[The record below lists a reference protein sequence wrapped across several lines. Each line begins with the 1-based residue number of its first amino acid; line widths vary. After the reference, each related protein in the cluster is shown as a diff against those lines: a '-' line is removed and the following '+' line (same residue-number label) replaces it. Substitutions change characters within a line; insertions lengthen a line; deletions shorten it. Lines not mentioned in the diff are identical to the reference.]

1 MGLADLRVDFEREAV
16 YSNPVAPPIAHEG
29 VAMRKLALAI
39 ALILPFIAAASPT
52 AAQTEEPIVKA
63 VVLAPASPL
72 KAGGTTV
79 LDIEVGIRAP
89 YHINS
94 DQPSEAYLIG
104 STLDFKPRKG
114 VVFGKISFPQ
124 AQNKKFSF
132 SDNPLSIFEGTIK
145 IQVEVSLAADFAGHE
160 LIVEGTFG
168 YQACDDQSCQP
179 PTDAAFK
186 KSLPVAGGA
195 PAAANPPAAKLEDKK
210 PAEKPAEKQIVPTT
224 TSAEMADAGRPA
236 PQAVSPAAA
245 DEKKAPEVK
254 TDAPATQA
262 APAAKPA
269 GGIDFGGKGLLLT
282 FLLVFLGGLALNL
295 TPCIYPLIPITIS
308 YFGGQAEGKKGG
320 VVLHSFVYVL
330 GMAMTYS
337 ILGVVAAFTGSLFGA
352 ALTYPPV
359 LIAIALVM
367 IILSLSM
374 FDVYEF
380 RMPAFLNKAA
390 GTSKKGYF
398 GTFFM
403 GLTVGIIAAPCIGP
417 FVLGLLTYVGNTR
430 NVLLGF
436 SLFFVLA
443 MGLGVPFLLLG
454 IFSGSI
460 NKIPRSGAWM
470 VWVRRVFG
478 FILVG
483 MAFYFVKSLMPNPI
497 YYHLSVAL
505 TALAA
510 GIYLAW
516 IEPTKSMGKVFPF
529 VRNVFG
535 VIFLVLALVFAV
547 NGIRGYV
554 DEQLNTKLQAMA
566 AAGGQVKL
574 DVITWIPYS
583 EEALTDALKS
593 GKPVFIDSTADWC
606 IACHEL
612 DKKTYAQAE
621 IIAMADKFVCLRADL
636 TRNGDERVKAFYKKF
651 AAKGCPTLIWLKPDG
666 TEITELRGVGFEDKD
681 VFLGKMK
688 KALAASGL

>member
-1 MGLADLRVDFEREAV
+1 
-16 YSNPVAPPIAHEG
+16 
-29 VAMRKLALAI
+29 MRKLALAI
-39 ALILPFIAAASPT
+39 ALILPLVLSASPLS
-52 AAQTEEPIVKA
+52 ARTEEPIVKA

-72 KAGGTTV
+72 KAGGTTI
-79 LDIEVGIRAP
+79 LDLEVGIRAP

-114 VVFGKISFPQ
+114 VTFGKISFPM

-145 IQVEVSLAADFAGHE
+145 VQVEVNLAADFAGRE
-160 LIVEGTFG
+160 LVVEGTFG

-186 KSLPVAGGA
+186 KALPVVGGA
-195 PAAANPPAAKLEDKK
+195 PAAVNPSIAKPEDKK
-210 PAEKPAEKQIVPTT
+210 PVDKPTEKQVVPATTTPPTT
-224 TSAEMADAGRPA
+224 NPDAGKA
-236 PQAVSPAAA
+236 ETQTVSPTV
-245 DEKKAPEVK
+245 DEKKSPEVK
-254 TDAPATQA
+254 AAVPATP
-262 APAAKPA
+262 APAAVKPA
-269 GGIDFGGKGLLLT
+269 GGINFGGQGLLLT
-282 FLLVFLGGLALNL
+282 FLLVFVGGLALNL

-367 IILSLSM
+367 ILLSLSM

-505 TALAA
+505 TALVA

-547 NGIRGYV
+547 NGIRGYT
-554 DEQLNTKLQAMA
+554 DEQLNTRLQALA
-566 AAGGQVKL
+566 AAGGQIKL
-574 DVITWIPYS
+574 DVINWIPYS
-583 EEALTDALKS
+583 EEALADALKS

-612 DKKTYAQAE
+612 DKKTYSQAE
-621 IIAMADKFVCLRADL
+621 IIAMADKFIMLRADL
-636 TRNGDERVKAFYKKF
+636 TRNGDEKVKAFYEKF
-651 AAKGCPTLIWLKPDG
+651 AAKGAPTLIWLKPDG
-666 TEITELRGVGFEDKD
+666 TEITELRGVGFENKD

-688 KALAASGL
+688 QALTASGL

>member
-1 MGLADLRVDFEREAV
+1 MGLADPRVDFGREAV
-16 YSNPVAPPIAHEG
+16 YSIAIAPPSAREG
-29 VAMRKLALAI
+29 VVMRKLALAI
-39 ALILPFIAAASPT
+39 ALILPFATAASPL

-114 VVFGKISFPQ
+114 VTFGKIGFPM

-145 IQVEVSLAADFAGHE
+145 VQVEVSLAADFAGKE
-160 LIVEGTFG
+160 LVVEGTFG

-186 KSLPVAGGA
+186 KTLPVEGGA
-195 PAAANPPAAKLEDKK
+195 PAAANPPAAKIEDKK
-210 PAEKPAEKQIVPTT
+210 PIVPAAT
-224 TSAEMADAGRPA
+224 TSTAINPDAGKPA
-236 PQAVSPAAA
+236 PQTAAPVAA
-245 DEKKAPEVK
+245 DEKKAPEAKADVPA
-254 TDAPATQA
+254 TAAPA
-262 APAAKPA
+262 AAKPA
-269 GGIDFGGKGLLLT
+269 GGIDFSGQGLLLT
-282 FLLVFLGGLALNL
+282 FLLVFVGGLALNL

-320 VVLHSFVYVL
+320 VILHSFVYVL

-337 ILGVVAAFTGSLFGA
+337 ILGVVAAFTGSLFGS

-359 LIAIALVM
+359 LVAIALVM
-367 IILSLSM
+367 ILLSLSM

-430 NVLLGF
+430 NVFLGF

-505 TALAA
+505 TALVA
-510 GIYLAW
+510 GIFLAW

-529 VRNVFG
+529 VRNIFG
-535 VIFLVLALVFAV
+535 VIFLLLALVFAV
-547 NGIRGYV
+547 NGIRGYT
-554 DEQLNTKLQAMA
+554 DEQLNTRLQALA
-566 AAGGQVKL
+566 AAGGQIKL
-574 DVITWIPYS
+574 DVVNWIPYS
-583 EEALTDALKS
+583 EEALADALKS

-612 DKKTYAQAE
+612 DKKTYSQAE
-621 IIAMADKFVCLRADL
+621 IIALADKFVMLRADL
-636 TRNGDERVKAFYKKF
+636 TRNGDEKVKAFYKKF
-651 AAKGCPTLIWLKPDG
+651 AAKGCPTLVWLKPDG
-666 TEITELRGVGFEDKD
+666 TELADLRGVGFEDKE

-688 KALAASGL
+688 QALAASGL